1 MRLRC
6 FVVELKIEEF
16 KPEFACKMSF
26 YPSAADDQLR
36 HEADAPIG
44 RNNRGRI

>member
-6 FVVELKIEEF
+6 FVVVELKIE

-26 YPSAADDQLR
+26 YPSAADNQLR

-44 RNNRGRI
+44 RNNRERI